1 MQQHVPRYRQI
12 INYYA
17 DRIDSGKLVE
27 GEQMPTEGEICALFN
42 VSRITVRQA
51 LDELSRTGRIAKIQ
65 GRGSFVAARK
75 TDLQLNHLL
84 GFSEEMRQQGFVP
97 STRIVEKAVLRPN
110 EQVASGLNI
119 SSAQQV
125 LYILRV
131 RCANDVPTAVEAVH
145 IPFHRFPTLE
155 QHDLTSSLYSLL
167 YENFGL
173 QAGSATQSI
182 QAGKAKRR
190 DAELLDMRPGDPV
203 LNITRISY
211 DMDGQPFEYVVS
223 VYRGDRYIF
232 NVTLNRE

>member
-1 MQQHVPRYRQI
+1 MQQHLPRYRQI

-17 DRIDSGKLVE
+17 ELIDSGKLVE
-27 GEQMPTEGEICALFN
+27 GEQMPTEGEIGSLFN

-51 LDELSRTGRIAKIQ
+51 LDELSRTGRIAKMQ

-84 GFSEEMRQQGFVP
+84 GFSEEMRQLGLTP
-97 STRIVEKAVLRPN
+97 STRIIEKSILRPN
-110 EQVASGLNI
+110 EQVAHALKI
-119 SSAQQV
+119 STTQQI

-155 QHDLTSSLYSLL
+155 QLDLTTSLYSLL
-167 YENFGL
+167 YDHFGL

-182 QAGKAKRR
+182 QAGKATRR
-190 DAELLDMRPGDPV
+190 EAELLEMRTGEPV

-211 DMDGQPFEYVVS
+211 DMAGQPFENVLS
-223 VYRGDRYIF
+223 AYRGDRYVF

>member
-1 MQQHVPRYRQI
+1 MQQHLPRYRQI

-17 DRIDSGKLVE
+17 DQIDSGKLVE
-27 GEQMPTEGEICALFN
+27 GEQMPTEGEICALFS

-51 LDELSRTGRIAKIQ
+51 LDELSRTGRIAKVQ

-84 GFSEEMRQQGFVP
+84 GFSEEMRQQGLVP
-97 STRIVEKAVLRPN
+97 STRIIEKSIVRPG
-110 EQVASGLNI
+110 EQVANALKI
-119 SSAQQV
+119 SSTQQI

-145 IPFHRFPTLE
+145 IPFHRFPSLE
-155 QHDLTSSLYSLL
+155 HHDLTSSLYSLL

-182 QAGKAKRR
+182 QAGKATRR
-190 DAELLDMRPGDPV
+190 DAELLEMRPGEPV

-211 DMDGQPFEYVVS
+211 DMEGHPFENVIS
-223 VYRGDRYIF
+223 VYRGDRYVF
-232 NVTLNRE
+232 TVTLNRE